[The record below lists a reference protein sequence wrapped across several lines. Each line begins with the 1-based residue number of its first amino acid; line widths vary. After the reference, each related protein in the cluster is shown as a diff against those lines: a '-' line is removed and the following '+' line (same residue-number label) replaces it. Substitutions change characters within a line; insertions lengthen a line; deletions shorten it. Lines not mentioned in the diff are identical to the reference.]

1 MEHVHVSS
9 VKNKTHHHLEKGV
22 DLVQFSFTYFSYLYL
37 RACLISQS
45 CSTLCNPLKG
55 NLPSSPVHGIFQ
67 ARILRV
73 GCHFLLQQ
81 IFLTQGL
88 NLSLVCLLHCKRI
101 LYPLSHQ
108 GSPDT
113 LLLIGFPSLEVLKMG
128 DLAFAVNLIYDPVS
142 AASALNGASAAEQ
155 TPWDS
160 RAIFRVQE
168 MRPVCLVT
176 FRVSNSGFVL
186 EMEERSGQL
195 QRVFEWRVGSRTGRR
210 VLLLR
215 GPNQYKTL
223 VSPVSTIRIRHTI
236 RYKSTAG
243 G

>member
-22 DLVQFSFTYFSYLYL
+22 ELVQFSFTYFSYLYL

-186 EMEERSGQL
+186 CHQGFSQLNTDKGAYSSLQKVYSRSCIGC
-195 QRVFEWRVGSRTGRR
+195 E
-210 VLLLR
+210 VLIHCWW
-215 GPNQYKTL
+215 GYEIKEP
-223 VSPVSTIRIRHTI
+223 I
-236 RYKSTAG
+236 
-243 G
+243 